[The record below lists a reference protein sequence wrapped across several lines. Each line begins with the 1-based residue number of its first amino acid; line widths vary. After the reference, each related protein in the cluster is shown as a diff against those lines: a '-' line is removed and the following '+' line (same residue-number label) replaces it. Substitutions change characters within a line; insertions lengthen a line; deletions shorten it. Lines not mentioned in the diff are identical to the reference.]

1 MEELQKRERIQSN
14 DAGIKEQQ
22 TAFSHGGTESHG
34 DTEKHP
40 MQEKTAQIHFSQ
52 RTLRRRGAEKRQKKR
67 LFLRVL
73 LDIGNSGF
81 PGLSS
86 LDVPLRLRASAF
98 SARKFVGCFSVP
110 PWLRE
115 NGCWIF

>member
-40 MQEKTAQIHFSQ
+40 MQEKILVAGLHLLFQSIH
-52 RTLRRRGAEKRQKKR
+52 
-67 LFLRVL
+67 
-73 LDIGNSGF
+73 
-81 PGLSS
+81 P
-86 LDVPLRLRASAF
+86 
-98 SARKFVGCFSVP
+98 RKMTVSDP
-110 PWLRE
+110 
-115 NGCWIF
+115 